1 MGDAMRS
8 WTGRVVFALVAGLLL
23 LSGGGPAWGRGGL
36 SDLEKLLEENVVSPQ
51 ATEGILRVY
60 QSALR
65 VDIKGRDI
73 FPLVESCLEEEFS
86 ASAIERVLSVAIQLQ
101 LSGLPLES
109 YIDKVREGIAKRVSA
124 DRILQ
129 VAERTA
135 LSLKRAGNLLNQI
148 VVAGHDVDDRDEL
161 LPAVAEALE
170 AGKREEEIRKVIV
183 RGLEEGDSTGRIRRA
198 LFR

>member
-1 MGDAMRS
+1 MRS
-8 WTGRVVFALVAGLLL
+8 WTGRIISALVVGLLL
-23 LSGGGPAWGRGGL
+23 LSGGGPVWGRGGL
-36 SDLEKLLEENVVSPQ
+36 RDIEKLLEEKSIGPQ
-51 ATEGILRVY
+51 ASDGILRVY

-65 VDIKGRDI
+65 VDIEGRDI
-73 FPLVESCLEEEFS
+73 FPLVKSCLEEGFS
-86 ASAIERVLSVAIQLQ
+86 ASAVERVLSVAIQLQ

-109 YIDKVREGIAKRVSA
+109 YIDKVREGIAKRVPV

-148 VVAGHDVDDRDEL
+148 VIAGHDVEDRDEL

-170 AGKREEEIRKVIV
+170 SGKKERELREIIV
-183 RGLEEGDSTGRIRRA
+183 RGLEEGDRASRIRRA

>member
-8 WTGRVVFALVAGLLL
+8 WTGKAAAALVAGLLL
-23 LSGGGPAWGRGGL
+23 LSGGSLAWGRGGL
-36 SDLEKLLEENVVSPQ
+36 RDLEKLLEKESISAP
-51 ATEGILRVY
+51 ASKGILRAY

-65 VDIKGRDI
+65 VDIEGRDI
-73 FPLVESCLEEEFS
+73 FPLVESCLEEGFS

-109 YIDKVREGIAKRVSA
+109 YIDKVREGIAKRVPA
-124 DRILQ
+124 NRILQ

-148 VVAGHDVDDRDEL
+148 VIAGHDVEDRDDL

-170 AGKREEEIRKVIV
+170 AGKKEGEIREIIV
-183 RGLEEGDSTGRIRRA
+183 RGLEAGDRTSRIRRA